1 MKSNLQC
8 KIESIG
14 DNLEPLL
21 FFNHIMNSLGLYI
34 HIPYC
39 LHKCGYCDFN
49 SHPENRE
56 ESEVYVSALLSEIEH
71 YAPKLAGKTVPT
83 VFFGGGTPTLLP
95 PASLDKILGKV
106 KNHYNLSKDCEIT
119 IEANPATVKQE
130 TLEQIRSFGF
140 NRISIGVQSF
150 DADELKFLERVHSVE
165 EIHTTVDRAR
175 LAGFSNLSLD
185 LMSGLPGQSP
195 EKWKLNL
202 QQALKKKPS
211 HISAYGL
218 TIEPATSFFKL
229 QQRGLLSLPHEE
241 TQLEMFQ
248 ATIEIFSSAGLVQY
262 EISNFARPGFECR
275 HNLNYWDNGEYLGL
289 GAGASSY
296 LNGERFKNTNLPSRY
311 IREVQA
317 KGSAVESTEK
327 LDLLHAMGET
337 IMLGLR
343 RLKGIPIEE
352 FENRFQ
358 ISFKKVYGNVIDPLL
373 DEGLITLNQNRMA
386 LSRRGIFLADS
397 VILKFLA

>member
-1 MKSNLQC
+1 ML
-8 KIESIG
+8 
-14 DNLEPLL
+14 
-21 FFNHIMNSLGLYI
+21 FNHIMNPLGLYL

-56 ESEVYVSALLSEIEH
+56 ESEIYVSALLSEIEH
-71 YAPKLAGKTVPT
+71 YAPQLAGKTVST

-106 KNHYNLSKDCEIT
+106 KNHYNLSRDCEIT

-130 TLEQIRSFGF
+130 TLDQIRSSGF

-150 DADELKFLERVHSVE
+150 DADELKLLERVHSVE
-165 EIHTTVDRAR
+165 EIHTTLHRAR
-175 LAGFSNLSLD
+175 LAGFDNLSLD
-185 LMSGLPGQSP
+185 LMSGLPGQSL
-195 EKWKLNL
+195 EKWKSNL
-202 QQALKKKPS
+202 LQALDKKPD

-229 QQRGLLSLPHEE
+229 QERGLLRLPPENI
-241 TQLEMFQ
+241 QLEMLQ
-248 ATIEIFSSAGLVQY
+248 TTIEILPSAGYDQY
-262 EISNFARPGFECR
+262 EISNFARPGFESR

-317 KGSAVESTEK
+317 GGAAVESTEK

-343 RLKGIPIEE
+343 RLKGIPIEK

-358 ISFKKVYGNVIDPLL
+358 ISFQKVYGKVIDPLL
-373 DEGLITLNQNRMA
+373 EEGLITLNQNRMA
-386 LSRRGIFLADS
+386 LSREGIFLADS
-397 VILKFLA
+397 VILNFLA

>member
-1 MKSNLQC
+1 
-8 KIESIG
+8 
-14 DNLEPLL
+14 
-21 FFNHIMNSLGLYI
+21 MNPLGLYL

-56 ESEVYVSALLSEIEH
+56 ESEIYVSALLSEIEH
-71 YAPKLAGKTVPT
+71 YAPQLAGKTVST

-150 DADELKFLERVHSVE
+150 DADELKLLERVHSVE

-175 LAGFSNLSLD
+175 LAGFDNLSLD
-185 LMSGLPGQSP
+185 LMSGLPGQSL
-195 EKWKLNL
+195 EKWKSNL

-358 ISFKKVYGNVIDPLL
+358 ISFQKVYGKVIDPLL
-373 DEGLITLNQNRMA
+373 EEGLITLNQNRMA
-386 LSRRGIFLADS
+386 LSREGIFLADS
-397 VILKFLA
+397 VILNFLA

>member
-1 MKSNLQC
+1 
-8 KIESIG
+8 
-14 DNLEPLL
+14 
-21 FFNHIMNSLGLYI
+21 
-34 HIPYC
+34 
-39 LHKCGYCDFN
+39 
-49 SHPENRE
+49 
-56 ESEVYVSALLSEIEH
+56 
-71 YAPKLAGKTVPT
+71 
-83 VFFGGGTPTLLP
+83 
-95 PASLDKILGKV
+95 
-106 KNHYNLSKDCEIT
+106 
-119 IEANPATVKQE
+119 
-130 TLEQIRSFGF
+130 
-140 NRISIGVQSF
+140 
-150 DADELKFLERVHSVE
+150 
-165 EIHTTVDRAR
+165 
-175 LAGFSNLSLD
+175 
-185 LMSGLPGQSP
+185 MSGLPGQSP
-195 EKWKLNL
+195 EKWKSNL

-218 TIEPATSFFKL
+218 TIEPATSCFKL

>member
-1 MKSNLQC
+1 
-8 KIESIG
+8 
-14 DNLEPLL
+14 
-21 FFNHIMNSLGLYI
+21 MNPLGLYL

-56 ESEVYVSALLSEIEH
+56 ESEIYVSALLSEIEH
-71 YAPKLAGKTVPT
+71 YAPQLAGKIVPT

-106 KNHYNLSKDCEIT
+106 KNHYNLSRDCEIT

-130 TLEQIRSFGF
+130 TLDQIRSSGF
-140 NRISIGVQSF
+140 NRVSIGVQSF
-150 DADELKFLERVHSVE
+150 DADELKLLERVHSVE
-165 EIHTTVDRAR
+165 EIHTTLHRAR
-175 LAGFSNLSLD
+175 LAGFDNLSLD
-185 LMSGLPGQSP
+185 LMSGLPGQSL
-195 EKWKLNL
+195 EKWKSNL
-202 QQALKKKPS
+202 LQALDKKPD

-229 QQRGLLSLPHEE
+229 QERGLLRLPPENI
-241 TQLEMFQ
+241 QLEMLQ
-248 ATIEIFSSAGLVQY
+248 ATIEILPSAGYDQY
-262 EISNFARPGFECR
+262 EISNFARPGFESR

-317 KGSAVESTEK
+317 GGAAVESTEK

-358 ISFKKVYGNVIDPLL
+358 ISFQKVYGKVIDPLL
-373 DEGLITLNQNRMA
+373 EEGLITLNQNRMA
-386 LSRRGIFLADS
+386 LSREGIFLADS
-397 VILKFLA
+397 VILNFLA

>member
-1 MKSNLQC
+1 MQNL
-8 KIESIG
+8 I
-14 DNLEPLL
+14 
-21 FFNHIMNSLGLYI
+21 FFNHIMNPIYI

-56 ESEVYVSALLSEIEH
+56 ESEIYVSALLSEIEH
-71 YAPKLAGKTVPT
+71 YAPQLADQAVPT

-95 PASLDKILGKV
+95 PASLDKILAKV
-106 KNHYNLSKDCEIT
+106 KHLFSLTQDCEIT
-119 IEANPATVKQE
+119 IEANPATIKRE
-130 TLEQIRSFGF
+130 TLEQIRSSGF

-150 DADELKFLERVHSVE
+150 DLDELKLLERVHNEE

-175 LAGFSNLSLD
+175 LAGFDNLSLD

-195 EKWKLNL
+195 EKWQSHLL
-202 QQALKKKPS
+202 QAIDKNPD

-218 TIEPATSFFKL
+218 TIEPATSFHKL
-229 QQRGLLSLPHEE
+229 QERGLLTLPPED

-248 ATIEIFSSAGLVQY
+248 ETIKTLQSAGYEQY

-275 HNLNYWDNGEYLGL
+275 HNLNYWDNGDYLGL

-296 LNGERFKNTNLPSRY
+296 LKGERFKNTNLPSRY
-311 IREVQA
+311 IREVQE
-317 KGSAVESTEK
+317 KGSAMESTEK
-327 LDLLHAMGET
+327 LELLHAMGET

-343 RLKGIPIEE
+343 CLKGIPIEE

-358 ISFKKVYGNVIDPLL
+358 ISFKKVYGKVIDPLL
-373 DEGLITLNQNRMA
+373 NDGLITLNQNRMA
-386 LSRRGIFLADS
+386 LSRKGLFLADS

>member
-1 MKSNLQC
+1 
-8 KIESIG
+8 
-14 DNLEPLL
+14 
-21 FFNHIMNSLGLYI
+21 MNPLGLYL

-56 ESEVYVSALLSEIEH
+56 ESAIYVSALLSEIEH
-71 YAPKLAGKTVPT
+71 YAPQFAGKTVPT

-106 KNHYNLSKDCEIT
+106 KNHYNLSRDCEIT

-130 TLEQIRSFGF
+130 TLEQIRLSGF

-150 DADELKFLERVHSVE
+150 DADELKLLERVHSVK
-165 EIHTTVDRAR
+165 EIHTTLHRAR
-175 LAGFSNLSLD
+175 LAGFGNLSLD
-185 LMSGLPGQSP
+185 LMFGLPGQSP
-195 EKWKLNL
+195 EKWKSHLR
-202 QQALKKKPS
+202 QALEKKPD
-211 HISAYGL
+211 HISAYSL

-229 QQRGLLSLPHEE
+229 QERGLLSLPPEE
-241 TQLEMFQ
+241 IQLEMFQ
-248 ATIEIFSSAGLVQY
+248 ATIEILPSAGYYQY
-262 EISNFARPGFECR
+262 EISNFARPGFESR

-327 LDLLHAMGET
+327 LELLHAMGET

-358 ISFKKVYGNVIDPLL
+358 ISFKKVYGKVIDPLL
-373 DEGLITLNQNRMA
+373 NEGLITLNQNRMA
-386 LSRRGIFLADS
+386 LSRKGIFLADS

>member
-1 MKSNLQC
+1 
-8 KIESIG
+8 
-14 DNLEPLL
+14 
-21 FFNHIMNSLGLYI
+21 MNSLGLYL

-56 ESEVYVSALLSEIEH
+56 ESEIYVSALLSEIEH
-71 YAPKLAGKTVPT
+71 YAAQLADKTVPT

-95 PASLDKILGKV
+95 PASLGKILAKV
-106 KNHYNLSKDCEIT
+106 KKHYNLSEDCEIT
-119 IEANPATVKQE
+119 IEANPATIKQE
-130 TLEQIRSFGF
+130 TLAQIRSSGF

-150 DADELKFLERVHSVE
+150 DADELKLLERAHSVE

-175 LAGFSNLSLD
+175 LAGFDNLSLD

-195 EKWKLNL
+195 EKWQSHLL
-202 QQALKKKPS
+202 QALDKKPD

-229 QQRGLLSLPHEE
+229 QERGLLGLPPEE
-241 TQLEMFQ
+241 TQLEMLQ
-248 ATIEIFSSAGLVQY
+248 TTIEVLPSAGLVQY
-262 EISNFARPGFECR
+262 EISNFARSGFECR
-275 HNLNYWDNGEYLGL
+275 HNLNYWDNGDYLGL

-311 IREVQA
+311 IREVQSE
-317 KGSAVESTEK
+317 GSAVESSEK

-373 DEGLITLNQNRMA
+373 DDGLITLNQNRMA
-386 LSRRGIFLADS
+386 LSRKGLFLADS
-397 VILKFLA
+397 VILKFMA

>member
-1 MKSNLQC
+1 MN
-8 KIESIG
+8 
-14 DNLEPLL
+14 PLG
-21 FFNHIMNSLGLYI
+21 IYI

-56 ESEVYVSALLSEIEH
+56 ESEVYVTALLLEIEH
-71 YAPKLAGKTVPT
+71 YAPKLAGQWVPT

-95 PASLDKILGKV
+95 PTSLNKILGKV
-106 KNHYNLSKDCEIT
+106 KDHFNLSKDCEIS
-119 IEANPATVKQE
+119 IEANPATIKRE
-130 TLEQIRSFGF
+130 TLEQIRSSGF

-150 DADELKFLERVHSVE
+150 DSDELKLLERVHNE
-165 EIHTTVDRAR
+165 EQIHMTVDRAR
-175 LAGFSNLSLD
+175 LAGFDNLSLD
-185 LMSGLPGQSP
+185 LMSGLPGQAP
-195 EKWKLNL
+195 EKWQSHLL
-202 QQALKKKPS
+202 QALDKKPD

-218 TIEPATSFFKL
+218 TIEPATSFHKL
-229 QQRGLLSLPHEE
+229 QERGLLTLPPEE

-248 ATIEIFSSAGLVQY
+248 ATIETLQSAGYEQY
-262 EISNFARPGFECR
+262 EISNFCRPGFECK

-311 IREVQA
+311 IREVQD
-317 KGSAVESTEK
+317 KGSAVESTET

-343 RLKGIPIEE
+343 RLQGIPIKE
-352 FENRFQ
+352 FETRFQ
-358 ISFKKVYGNVIDPLL
+358 ISFNKVYGKVVAPLL
-373 DEGLITLNQNRMA
+373 NEGLITLNKNHMA
-386 LSRRGIFLADS
+386 LSRKGLFLADS

>member
-1 MKSNLQC
+1 
-8 KIESIG
+8 
-14 DNLEPLL
+14 
-21 FFNHIMNSLGLYI
+21 MNPIYI

-56 ESEVYVSALLSEIEH
+56 ESAIYVSALLSEIEH
-71 YAPKLAGKTVPT
+71 YAPQLADQTVPS
-83 VFFGGGTPTLLP
+83 VFFGGGTPTILP
-95 PASLDKILGKV
+95 PASLDKILNHV
-106 KNHYNLSKDCEIT
+106 KRYYNLSQDCEIT
-119 IEANPATVKQE
+119 LEANPATIKQE
-130 TLEQIRSFGF
+130 TLDQIHTSGF

-150 DADELKFLERVHSVE
+150 DLDELKLLERVHNEE
-165 EIHTTVDRAR
+165 EIHTTVERAR
-175 LAGFSNLSLD
+175 LAGFNNLSLD
-185 LMSGLPGQSP
+185 LMSGLPGQAP
-195 EKWKLNL
+195 EKWQSHL
-202 QQALKKKPS
+202 QKALDKNPD

-218 TIEPATSFFKL
+218 TIEPATSFYKL
-229 QQRGLLSLPHEE
+229 QERGLLTLPPEE
-241 TQLEMFQ
+241 TQLEMFIS
-248 ATIEIFSSAGLVQY
+248 TIETLQSAGYEQY

-296 LNGERFKNTNLPSRY
+296 LKGERFKNINLPSLY

-327 LDLLHAMGET
+327 LELLHAMGET

-343 RLKGIPIEE
+343 VLKGIPIEE
-352 FENRFQ
+352 FESRFK
-358 ISFKKVYGNVIDPLL
+358 ISFKKVYGKVINPLL
-373 DEGLITLNQNRMA
+373 SDGLITLNQNRMA
-386 LSRRGIFLADS
+386 LSRKGLFLADS

>member
-1 MKSNLQC
+1 
-8 KIESIG
+8 
-14 DNLEPLL
+14 
-21 FFNHIMNSLGLYI
+21 MNPLGLYL

-56 ESEVYVSALLSEIEH
+56 ESAIYVSALLSEIEH
-71 YAPKLAGKTVPT
+71 YAPQLAGKTVPT
-83 VFFGGGTPTLLP
+83 VFCGGGTPTLLP

-106 KNHYNLSKDCEIT
+106 KDHYNLSRDCEIT

-130 TLEQIRSFGF
+130 TLEQIRLSGF

-150 DADELKFLERVHSVE
+150 DADELKLLERVHSVKD
-165 EIHTTVDRAR
+165 IHTTLHRAR
-175 LAGFSNLSLD
+175 LAGFGNLSLD
-185 LMSGLPGQSP
+185 LMFGLPGQSP
-195 EKWKLNL
+195 EKWKSHLR
-202 QQALKKKPS
+202 QALEKKPD
-211 HISAYGL
+211 HISAYSL

-229 QQRGLLSLPHEE
+229 QERGLLSLPPEE
-241 TQLEMFQ
+241 IQLKMFQ
-248 ATIEIFSSAGLVQY
+248 ATIEILPSAGYYQY
-262 EISNFARPGFECR
+262 EISNFARPGFESR

-311 IREVQA
+311 TREVQA
-317 KGSAVESTEK
+317 GGAAVESTEK

-358 ISFKKVYGNVIDPLL
+358 ISFQKVYGKVIDPLL
-373 DEGLITLNQNRMA
+373 EEGLITLNQNRMA
-386 LSRRGIFLADS
+386 LSREGIFLADS
-397 VILKFLA
+397 VILNFLA

>member
-1 MKSNLQC
+1 MVLNPFNNTMSNPGIYL
-8 KIESIG
+8 
-14 DNLEPLL
+14 
-21 FFNHIMNSLGLYI
+21 

-56 ESEVYVSALLSEIEH
+56 EMEVYVSALLAEVDH
-71 YAPKLAGKTVPT
+71 YAPQLAGKTVST
-83 VFFGGGTPTLLP
+83 IFFGGGTPTILP
-95 PASLDKILGKV
+95 PASLDKILGRV
-106 KNHYNLSKDCEIT
+106 KTQFNLSTDCEIT
-119 IEANPATVKQE
+119 IEANPATIEQD
-130 TLEQIRSFGF
+130 TLAQIRSAGF

-150 DADELKFLERVHSVE
+150 DADELKILERVHNEE
-165 EIHTTVDRAR
+165 EIHTTLDRAR
-175 LAGFSNLSLD
+175 RAGFDNLSVD
-185 LMSGLPGQSP
+185 LMFGLPDQSP
-195 EKWKLNL
+195 EKWKSHLH
-202 QQALKKKPS
+202 QALDKKPD

-229 QQRGLLSLPHEE
+229 QERGLLTLPSEE

-248 ATIEIFSSAGLVQY
+248 LTIETLKSAGYHQY
-262 EISNFARPGFECR
+262 EISNYARPGFESR

-296 LNGERFKNTNLPSRY
+296 LNGERFKNINLPSRY

-327 LDLLHAMGET
+327 LAPLNAMGET

-343 RLKGIPIEE
+343 RLKGIAIED

-358 ISFKKVYGNVIDPLL
+358 ISFKKVYGKVIDPLL
-373 DEGLITLNQNRMA
+373 NEGLITLNHNHMA
-386 LSRRGIFLADS
+386 LSRKGLYLADS
-397 VILKFLA
+397 VILKFMA

>member
-1 MKSNLQC
+1 M
-8 KIESIG
+8 
-14 DNLEPLL
+14 EPFLL
-21 FFNHIMNSLGLYI
+21 FNHTMNPLGLYL

-56 ESEVYVSALLSEIEH
+56 ESAIYVSALLSEIEH
-71 YAPKLAGKTVPT
+71 YAPQLAGKTVST

-106 KNHYNLSKDCEIT
+106 KNHYNLSRDCEIT

-130 TLEQIRSFGF
+130 TLEQIRLSGF

-150 DADELKFLERVHSVE
+150 DADELKLLERVHSVK
-165 EIHTTVDRAR
+165 EIHTTLHRAR
-175 LAGFSNLSLD
+175 LAGFGNLSLD
-185 LMSGLPGQSP
+185 LMFGLPGQSP
-195 EKWKLNL
+195 EKWKSHLR
-202 QQALKKKPS
+202 QALEKKPD
-211 HISAYGL
+211 HISAYSL

-229 QQRGLLSLPHEE
+229 QERGLLSLPPEE
-241 TQLEMFQ
+241 IQLEMFQ
-248 ATIEIFSSAGLVQY
+248 ATIEILPSAGYYQY
-262 EISNFARPGFECR
+262 EISNFSRPGFESR

-327 LDLLHAMGET
+327 LELLHAMGET

-358 ISFKKVYGNVIDPLL
+358 ISFKKVYGKVIDPLL
-373 DEGLITLNQNRMA
+373 NEGLITLNQNRMA
-386 LSRRGIFLADS
+386 LSRKGIFLADS

>member
-1 MKSNLQC
+1 MN
-8 KIESIG
+8 
-14 DNLEPLL
+14 PLG
-21 FFNHIMNSLGLYI
+21 IYI

-56 ESEVYVSALLSEIEH
+56 ESEIYVDALLSEIKYYSTKMTEQ
-71 YAPKLAGKTVPT
+71 PVST

-95 PASLDKILGKV
+95 PDSLDKILSCV
-106 KNHYNLSKDCEIT
+106 KNHFHLTEDCEIS
-119 IEANPATVKQE
+119 IEANPATIKQE
-130 TLEQIRSFGF
+130 TMEQIRSSGF

-150 DADELKFLERVHSVE
+150 DPDELKLLERVHNEE

-175 LAGFSNLSLD
+175 LAGFDNLSLD
-185 LMSGLPGQSP
+185 LMSGLPGQAP
-195 EKWKLNL
+195 EKWQSHL
-202 QQALKKKPS
+202 QQALDKKPD

-229 QQRGLLSLPHEE
+229 QERGLLTLPPED
-241 TQLEMFQ
+241 TQLKMFK
-248 ATIEIFSSAGLVQY
+248 ATIETLQSVGYEQY
-262 EISNFARPGFECR
+262 EISNFARPGFECK

-296 LNGERFKNTNLPSRY
+296 INGERFKNINLPSRY

-317 KGSAVESTEK
+317 NGSAVESTEK
-327 LDLLHAMGET
+327 LELLHSMGET

-343 RLKGIPIEE
+343 CLKGISIEK
-352 FENRFQ
+352 FEKRFQ
-358 ISFKKVYGNVIDPLL
+358 VSFKKVYGNVIDPLL
-373 DEGLITLNQNRMA
+373 SDGMITINQNRMA
-386 LSRRGIFLADS
+386 LSRKGLFLADS

>member
-1 MKSNLQC
+1 M
-8 KIESIG
+8 
-14 DNLEPLL
+14 EPFLL
-21 FFNHIMNSLGLYI
+21 FNHTMNPLGLYL

-56 ESEVYVSALLSEIEH
+56 ESAIYVSALLSEIEH
-71 YAPKLAGKTVPT
+71 YAPQLAGKTVPT

-106 KNHYNLSKDCEIT
+106 KNHYNLSRDCEIT

-130 TLEQIRSFGF
+130 TLDQIRSSGF

-150 DADELKFLERVHSVE
+150 DADELKLLERVHSVE
-165 EIHTTVDRAR
+165 EIHTTLHRAR
-175 LAGFSNLSLD
+175 LAGFDNLSLD
-185 LMSGLPGQSP
+185 LMSGLPGQSL
-195 EKWKLNL
+195 EKWKSNL
-202 QQALKKKPS
+202 LQALDKKPD

-229 QQRGLLSLPHEE
+229 QERGLLRLAPENI
-241 TQLEMFQ
+241 QLEMLQ
-248 ATIEIFSSAGLVQY
+248 ATIEILPSAGYDQY
-262 EISNFARPGFECR
+262 EISNFARPGFESR

-317 KGSAVESTEK
+317 GGAAVESTEK

-358 ISFKKVYGNVIDPLL
+358 ISFQKVYGKVIDPLL
-373 DEGLITLNQNRMA
+373 EEGLITLNQNRMA
-386 LSRRGIFLADS
+386 LSRKGIFLADS
-397 VILKFLA
+397 VILNFLA

>member
-1 MKSNLQC
+1 
-8 KIESIG
+8 
-14 DNLEPLL
+14 
-21 FFNHIMNSLGLYI
+21 MNALYL

-56 ESEVYVSALLSEIEH
+56 ESELYVSALLSEITH
-71 YAPKLAGKTVPT
+71 YTPRLQDQRISS

-95 PASLDKILGKV
+95 PASLDKILGTV
-106 KNHYNLSKDCEIT
+106 IANFDLTPNCEIT
-119 IEANPATVKQE
+119 IEANPATVVEE
-130 TLEQIRSFGF
+130 TMEQIRASGF

-150 DADELKFLERVHSVE
+150 DPHELELLGRVHNEE
-165 EIHTTVDRAR
+165 EINMTLDLAR
-175 LAGFSNLSLD
+175 LAGFDNLSCD

-195 EKWKLNL
+195 EKWKSHLL
-202 QQALKKKPS
+202 KALGKKPD

-229 QQRGLLSLPHEE
+229 QERGLLTLPPEE

-248 ATIEIFSSAGLVQY
+248 ITIETMRSAGYEQY
-262 EISNFARPGFECR
+262 EISNFSRPGFECR

-296 LNGERFKNTNLPSRY
+296 LNGERFKNVNLPSQY
-311 IREVQA
+311 IRRVQSQ
-317 KGSAVESTEK
+317 GSAVESTEK
-327 LDLLHAMGET
+327 LDLIHAMGET

-343 RLKGIPIEE
+343 RLKGIQIKD

-358 ISFKKVYGNVIDPLL
+358 VSFTNVYGKVIDPLL
-373 DEGLITLNQNRMA
+373 CEGLITYNQNQMA
-386 LSRRGIFLADS
+386 LSRKGLFLADS

>member
-1 MKSNLQC
+1 MN
-8 KIESIG
+8 
-14 DNLEPLL
+14 PLGIYL
-21 FFNHIMNSLGLYI
+21 

-56 ESEVYVSALLSEIEH
+56 EADIYVTALLSESNH
-71 YAPKLAGKTVPT
+71 YASRLAGRTVAT

-95 PASLDKILGKV
+95 PASLDKILGNI
-106 KNHYNLSKDCEIT
+106 KNNFNLSEDCEIT
-119 IEANPATVKQE
+119 IEANPATIKRE
-130 TLEQIRSFGF
+130 TLEQIRSSGF

-150 DADELKFLERVHSVE
+150 DADELKLLERVHNEE
-165 EIHTTVDRAR
+165 EIHTTIERAR
-175 LAGFSNLSLD
+175 LAGFDNLSLD
-185 LMSGLPGQSP
+185 LMFGLPGQSP
-195 EKWKLNL
+195 EKWHSHLLK
-202 QQALKKKPS
+202 ALEKKPN
-211 HISAYGL
+211 HISAYSL

-229 QQRGLLSLPHEE
+229 QERGLLSLPPDE

-248 ATIEIFSSAGLVQY
+248 DTIDTLQSAGYEQY
-262 EISNFARPGFECR
+262 EISNYALPGFESR

-296 LNGERFKNTNLPSRY
+296 LNGERFKNTLLPSRY

-317 KGSAVESTEK
+317 QGTAVESTET
-327 LDLLHAMGET
+327 LELLHAMGET

-343 RLKGIPIEE
+343 RLKGIAIED

-358 ISFKKVYGNVIDPLL
+358 ISFNKVYGKVMEPLL
-373 DEGLITLNQNRMA
+373 NEGLITLNQNRMA
-386 LSRRGIFLADS
+386 LSRKGLYLADS
-397 VILKFLA
+397 VILKFMA

>member
-1 MKSNLQC
+1 
-8 KIESIG
+8 
-14 DNLEPLL
+14 
-21 FFNHIMNSLGLYI
+21 MNPIYI

-56 ESEVYVSALLSEIEH
+56 ESEIYVSALLSEIEH
-71 YAPKLAGKTVPT
+71 YAPQLADQAVPT

-95 PASLDKILGKV
+95 PASLDKILSKV
-106 KNHYNLSKDCEIT
+106 KHLFSLTQDCEIT
-119 IEANPATVKQE
+119 IEANPATIKRE
-130 TLEQIRSFGF
+130 TLEQIRSSGF

-150 DADELKFLERVHSVE
+150 DLDELKLLERVHNEE

-175 LAGFSNLSLD
+175 LAGFDNLSLD

-195 EKWKLNL
+195 EKWQSHL
-202 QQALKKKPS
+202 QQAIDKNPD

-218 TIEPATSFFKL
+218 TIEPATSFHKL
-229 QQRGLLSLPHEE
+229 QERGLLTLPPEE

-248 ATIEIFSSAGLVQY
+248 ATIKTLQSAGYEQY
-262 EISNFARPGFECR
+262 EISNFSKPGFECR

-296 LNGERFKNTNLPSRY
+296 LKGERFKNTNLPSRY

-327 LDLLHAMGET
+327 LELLHAMGET

-343 RLKGIPIEE
+343 CLKGIPIEE

-358 ISFKKVYGNVIDPLL
+358 ISFKNVYGKVIDPLL
-373 DEGLITLNQNRMA
+373 NDGLITLNQNRMA
-386 LSRRGIFLADS
+386 LSRKGLFLADS